1 MPDIHISGLT
11 KQFGN
16 TKVLKGLDLT
26 VKDGEFL
33 TLLGSSGC
41 GKSTLLKLIAG
52 LDQPDAGS
60 IRLGERDLLALS
72 PSQRDCA
79 MVFQSYALYPAHD
92 RGRQYLHATA
102 DARPEFLGPPAG
114 CEVLLCENP
123 SDTSGG

>member
-16 TKVLKGLDLT
+16 TQVLKGLDLN
-26 VKDGEFL
+26 VREGEFL

-52 LDQPDAGS
+52 LDQPDAGT
-60 IRLGERDLLALS
+60 IHLGERNLLALS

-79 MVFQSYALYPAHD
+79 MVFQSYARGPRGAGGGGGGAPR
-92 RGRQYLHATA
+92 RGRGRGGGRR
-102 DARPEFLGPPAG
+102 RPG
-114 CEVLLCENP
+114 
-123 SDTSGG
+123 